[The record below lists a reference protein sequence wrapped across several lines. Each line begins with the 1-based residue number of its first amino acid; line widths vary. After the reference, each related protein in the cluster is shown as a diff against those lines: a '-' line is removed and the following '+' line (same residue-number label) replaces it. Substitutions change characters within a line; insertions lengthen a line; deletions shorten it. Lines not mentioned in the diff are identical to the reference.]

1 MDLGAGIDV
10 GPYRLDSI
18 LGQGGMGVVYRATD
32 TKLNRT
38 VALKVLSSSLADAA
52 ARQRFQREA
61 QTASSL
67 SHPHIIVVHDA
78 GEFDGRQYLVTEL
91 AAGGTL
97 ADWAE
102 RQTRTSR
109 EIVELLI
116 GIADA
121 LATAHGAGILHR
133 DIKPGNILLTKT
145 GYAKLADFGLAK
157 IPETPEDVTRAA
169 SLRTAVGAVVGTTA
183 YMSPEQAAA
192 RRVDFRSDI
201 FSFGIVLYEL
211 LAGRRPFSGESD
223 VDLLHG
229 SCMMRPAAGRYR
241 PAPLKLLVEK
251 TLEKDPAD
259 RYQTMREVVVDMRRL
274 LRQSGESVQTPIAP
288 ARSSPRYL
296 WQLAA
301 AIVLLGLGAGVVL
314 LVRGKTTAV
323 THFEYTPLTNFSDS
337 VVAPALSPDG
347 RMLAFIRGE
356 NTFDGPG
363 EVYVKLLPDGE
374 PAQITHDGLNKMG
387 QLVFSPDGSRI
398 VYSVGTIDSWI
409 VPVLGGRAAPLLANA
424 SALSWLNPSADGQ
437 RRVMYSALTGEGI
450 HMGIFSAAPNRTDER
465 KIYLPAD
472 VNGMAHRSF
481 ASPDGRSVL
490 LIEMDLTGWRP
501 CRLVPADGSSP
512 GTQFGPVPS
521 QCTDAAWLPD
531 GRGST

>member
-18 LGQGGMGVVYRATD
+18 LGQGGMGVVYRAHD

-121 LATAHGAGILHR
+121 LATAHEAGILHR
-133 DIKPGNILLTKT
+133 DIKPGNILLTKN

-201 FSFGIVLYEL
+201 FSFGMVLYQL
-211 LAGRRPFSGESD
+211 VAGRRPFSGESD
-223 VDLLHG
+223 VDLLHAILHDAPPTLPDTV
-229 SCMMRPAAGRYR
+229 PAA
-241 PAPLKLLVEK
+241 LKLLVEK

-259 RYQTMREVVVDMRRL
+259 RYQTMREIVVDMRRL
-274 LRQSGESVQTPIAP
+274 LRQSGESVQAPIAP

-323 THFEYTPLTNFSDS
+323 THFGTRRSRISPIPWLLPRFRPMEECLPSYAARTPSTVRARCTSSCCLTVSRRR
-337 VVAPALSPDG
+337 SPTTVSTRWASSSSR
-347 RMLAFIRGE
+347 RMVPGSSTVSARSIRGSCQCSVA
-356 NTFDGPG
+356 GRRRC
-363 EVYVKLLPDGE
+363 LP
-374 PAQITHDGLNKMG
+374 T
-387 QLVFSPDGSRI
+387 
-398 VYSVGTIDSWI
+398 
-409 VPVLGGRAAPLLANA
+409 
-424 SALSWLNPSADGQ
+424 
-437 RRVMYSALTGEGI
+437 RV
-450 HMGIFSAAPNRTDER
+450 R
-465 KIYLPAD
+465 
-472 VNGMAHRSF
+472 
-481 ASPDGRSVL
+481 
-490 LIEMDLTGWRP
+490 
-501 CRLVPADGSSP
+501 
-512 GTQFGPVPS
+512 
-521 QCTDAAWLPD
+521 
-531 GRGST
+531 